1 MSKRRRKRQQKK
13 NEPTEPFDLIFGVL
27 YSNFPDVPLSNWDVT
42 VYKSDV
48 SVESIL
54 FDLSYVSRSCMV
66 AVGIEK
72 GIPDIELEKINRALD
87 NQSLLRK
94 QRVVLL
100 RNLPV
105 GTHEKLRLESHSS
118 ADVSLHTNTDT

>member
-1 MSKRRRKRQQKK
+1 MSKRKRKQKK
-13 NEPTEPFDLIFGVL
+13 NEPKAFNLIFGVL

-72 GIPDIELEKINRALD
+72 GIPDIEFDKIDRAVE

-94 QRVVLL
+94 QQVVLL

-105 GTHEKLRLESHSS
+105 GTYEKLSLESHRS
-118 ADVSLHTNTDT
+118 ADFPLT